1 MATLYDDNYYKDVE
15 KDIEELRKE
24 YPFTKI
30 VAYPYAKPTKIEL
43 KVIAVNNRIIRECKA
58 QADDFKG
65 EFSKEIKVVV
75 PFDYKNRG
83 CDIYGGSWFD
93 IDRQLPAIF
102 IHLYEKNIPLCCH
115 NGYSL

>member
-1 MATLYDDNYYKDVE
+1 MALLYDIK
-15 KDIEELRKE
+15 ELRKE

-30 VAYPYAKPTKIEL
+30 VAYPYANPTKIEL
-43 KVIAVNNRIIRECKA
+43 KVIAVNNRIIRECNA

-65 EFSKEIKVVV
+65 EFSKEIKVVI

-93 IDRQLPAIF
+93 ID
-102 IHLYEKNIPLCCH
+102 KIPFEDRHFVLVFR
-115 NGYSL
+115 NLLNL